1 MWSTNSDMATF
12 PKLKTG
18 AIAQYPMARRARFQN
33 QIVRFVDGSDQR
45 YRDSAG
51 ARLEWQIQLS
61 RLDDAEMAAID
72 EFFRANQG
80 AFGRFEFVDP
90 WDGQVYGDCS
100 IAEDVLQLAMLAE
113 TRGNTRL
120 TVVRNR

>member
-1 MWSTNSDMATF
+1 MATF

-18 AIAQYPMARRARFQN
+18 AVAQYPLARRAKFQN

-51 ARLEWQIQLS
+51 AHLEWAIQLS
-61 RLDDAEMAAID
+61 LLDASEMAAVE

-80 AFGRFEFVDP
+80 AFGRFEFIDP
-90 WDGQVYGDCS
+90 WDGQVYDNCS
-100 IAEDVLQLAMLAE
+100 IAGDILQLATLSE
-113 TRGNTRL
+113 TGGNTKL
-120 TVVRNR
+120 IVVRNQ

>member
-1 MWSTNSDMATF
+1 MATF

-18 AIAQYPMARRARFQN
+18 AVAQYPLARRAQFQN
-33 QIVRFVDGSDQR
+33 QIVQFVDGSDQR

-51 ARLEWQIQLS
+51 ARLEWEIQLS
-61 RLDDAEMAAID
+61 LLDASEMAAIE
-72 EFFRANQG
+72 EFFRVNQG

-90 WDGQVYGDCS
+90 WDGQVYDNCS
-100 IAEDVLQLAMLAE
+100 IADDDLQLAVVSE
-113 TRGNTRL
+113 SGGNTRL

>member
-1 MWSTNSDMATF
+1 MATF

-18 AIAQYPMARRARFQN
+18 AVAQYPMARRAQFLN
-33 QIVRFVDGSDQR
+33 QTVRFVDGSDQR

-51 ARLEWQIQLS
+51 ARLEWEIQLS
-61 RLDDAEMAAID
+61 QLDDSEMAAVE

-80 AFGRFEFVDP
+80 AYGNFEFTDP
-90 WDGQVYGDCS
+90 WDGQAYDNCS
-100 IAEDVLQLAMLAE
+100 LADDVLQVAAMAS
-113 TRGNTRL
+113 TGGSTKF

>member
-1 MWSTNSDMATF
+1 MATF

-18 AIAQYPMARRARFQN
+18 AVAQYPLARRAQFQN

-51 ARLEWQIQLS
+51 AQLEWEIQLS
-61 RLDDAEMAAID
+61 RLDDSEMAAIE

-80 AFGRFEFVDP
+80 AFGRFEFIDP
-90 WDGQVYGDCS
+90 WDGQVHHDCS
-100 IAEDVLQLAMLAE
+100 IADDVLQLGTLAE
-113 TRGNTRL
+113 TGGNTRL

>member
-1 MWSTNSDMATF
+1 MWSTNFDMATF

-18 AIAQYPMARRARFQN
+18 AVAQYPLARRAQFQN
-33 QIVRFVDGSDQR
+33 QIVRFIDGTDQR
-45 YRDSAG
+45 YRDSA
-51 ARLEWQIQLS
+51 RVLLQWEIQLS
-61 RLDDAEMAAID
+61 LLDDSETAAIE

-90 WDGQVYGDCS
+90 WDGQAYADCS
-100 IAEDVLQLAMLAE
+100 IANDVLKLATLAE
-113 TRGNTRL
+113 TGGNTRL

>member
-1 MWSTNSDMATF
+1 MATF

-18 AIAQYPMARRARFQN
+18 AVAQYPLARRAQFQN

-51 ARLEWQIQLS
+51 VRLEWEIQLS
-61 RLDDAEMAAID
+61 RLDDAEMAAIE

-80 AFGRFEFVDP
+80 AFGRFEFIDP
-90 WDGQVYGDCS
+90 WDGQVYDDCS
-100 IAEDVLQLAMLAE
+100 IADDILQLATLTE
-113 TRGNTRL
+113 TGGNTRF
-120 TVVRNR
+120 TVVHNR